1 MKPLSSDTSVNAQR
15 KQFELIRRLPAWKRL
30 ALAFELTDA
39 TRQMV
44 LADIA
49 HHFPDANSEE
59 VRRRFIARVLPRQF
73 VISAYG
79 FDPKEPGY

>member
-1 MKPLSSDTSVNAQR
+1 MR
-15 KQFELIRRLPAWKRL
+15 GLPAWKRL
-30 ALAFELTDA
+30 KLAFELTEA

-49 HHFPDANSEE
+49 HHFPEATDEE
-59 VRRRFIARVLPRQF
+59 VRRRFIARVLPRQH

-79 FDPKEPGY
+79 FDPKQEGY